1 MRSLEEQRRFF
12 ASGAT
17 LPLEVRLRWLK
28 ALGREIRARQ
38 EEIAAALRA
47 DLGKSQ
53 AESYMTETGQC
64 LAELREAVRQ
74 LPRWAAATR
83 VPTPFAALPGKS
95 RILREPLGV
104 CLVIAPWNY
113 PFLLAIT
120 PVISAIAAGNCV
132 TLKPSEYA
140 PATAK
145 LIRKLCAACLPE
157 EVCRVVTGDAA
168 VAAALTRERFD
179 LIFFTGGAAI
189 GRKVMAAAAEHL
201 TPVVLELGGKS
212 PCIVDETADLHTAG
226 RRIAWGKLLCA
237 GRLRPRSTGFTGRIC
252 WRTPNIPAS
261 SIGGTLT
268 GWRQ

>member
-64 LAELREAVRQ
+64 LAELRGGCAPAAPLGRRHPGPDAVCS
-74 LPRWAAATR
+74 L
-83 VPTPFAALPGKS
+83 S
-95 RILREPLGV
+95 REKPILREPLGV

-168 VAAALTRERFD
+168 V
-179 LIFFTGGAAI
+179 
-189 GRKVMAAAAEHL
+189 
-201 TPVVLELGGKS
+201 
-212 PCIVDETADLHTAG
+212 G
-226 RRIAWGKLLCA
+226 RRPHPGAVRSDLLHRRSC
-237 GRLRPRSTGFTGRIC
+237 RRPQGYGCRCG
-252 WRTPNIPAS
+252 AS
-261 SIGGTLT
+261 DAGGT
-268 GWRQ
+268 GARRQKPLYRR